1 MKIFSQFIWIQF
13 ISIFF
18 QNRGRFS
25 DPKKSDEI
33 DESFGSNFIHN
44 GMGIERD
51 RLLFSEAQ
59 NMKMDKSKITG
70 SESRPEAFLNQIIRK
85 DISSQKEK
93 KEIRCNPINEQNENV
108 KNFDDKDKSNLESDK
123 ESRDI
128 DSDTSVVLNNGYLKH
143 KYVIFSK

>member
-1 MKIFSQFIWIQF
+1 
-13 ISIFF
+13 
-18 QNRGRFS
+18 
-25 DPKKSDEI
+25 
-33 DESFGSNFIHN
+33 
-44 GMGIERD
+44 MGIERD

-93 KEIRCNPINEQNENV
+93 KEIRCNPINEQNDNV